1 MIFGIN
7 KFTQTN
13 SKIFLFLLYLVFFII
28 PLISN
33 SFLKNSF
40 QTPKILSLEL
50 LIILLSSTVFSSIIL
65 RNKFKFVFNI
75 IDLSVL
81 FRLMLIFVLS
91 FFAAKSD
98 NSTFAFNV
106 LLLLTIF
113 YFLLRIIFSFNS
125 NNTTK
130 IILNISKIFLA
141 VAITEVIIIVFN
153 NHSVLFSLD
162 NFLHSNK
169 VLFKGTFGNPNWVSG
184 FLVAVFPFLF
194 LLVLKCKTKIFKY
207 IYTAGTIII
216 LLFVVLSQSRGAW
229 LALFIGIFFYFLPS
243 IQLFVKRN
251 IRKKIFIIFFFT
263 AILVLSIIAL
273 DKLYKM
279 NSESANGRIFVW
291 KITALMIADNPITGI
306 GYGNYFYKFLD
317 YQEKFFK
324 KPDSEKYLSH
334 AGVLRQSHNEYLQI
348 FAETG
353 LVGLSIFLIIIFLVF
368 YDGIKLLKKTKQ
380 IENKIIRVSLTST
393 IIILAHSFVDTP
405 LHNALPIYLLLF
417 LNIAIISHFLS
428 LRPKTYSN
436 NFLSKYFLLNNSV
449 VKLNNTFNL
458 NNKTKLLLWGFAISL
473 TLFFVNNTAQK
484 TRAYYYW
491 QKGINYVGNEQ
502 WNDAIITYKKA
513 EKILPNKGEIKFNL
527 GAAYLNI
534 GQPGQAIN
542 YINTSLS
549 SFKDKN
555 TFISLGFAYLE
566 ISKFKEAE
574 KAFNELTSK
583 LPNLILPHLLLAK
596 LYYDFE
602 KYSDCEIEIKK
613 VLEMEPK
620 FDDSYARTIKEEARK
635 LSELLIEKIN

>member
-1 MIFGIN
+1 MIFERNRFI
-7 KFTQTN
+7 QTN
-13 SKIFLFLLYLVFFII
+13 SKIFQFLLYLVFFII

-50 LIILLSSTVFSSIIL
+50 LIILLSSTVFGSIIL
-65 RNKFKFVFNI
+65 INKFKFVFNI

-106 LLLLTIF
+106 LLLLTIV

-153 NHSVLFSLD
+153 NHSVLFSLA

-184 FLVAVFPFLF
+184 FLVAVLPFL
-194 LLVLKCKTKIFKY
+194 LLLISQNKIKSVKY
-207 IYTAGTIII
+207 FYTAGTIII

-229 LALFIGIFFYFLPS
+229 LALFIGVVFYFFPPF
-243 IQLFVKRN
+243 QLFVKRN

-348 FAETG
+348 LAETG

-405 LHNALPIYLLLF
+405 LHNALPIYVLLF
-417 LNIAIISHFLS
+417 LNITIISHFLS
-428 LRPKTYSN
+428 LRSKTYSN

-473 TLFFVNNTAQK
+473 MLFFVNNTAQK

-513 EKILPNKGEIKFNL
+513 EKILLNKGEIKFNL

-534 GQPGQAIN
+534 GQPDQAIL
-542 YINTSLS
+542 YINNSLS

-555 TFISLGFAYLE
+555 TFISLGFAYME
-566 ISKFKEAE
+566 VGKYKEAE
-574 KAFNELTSK
+574 KAFKELTSK

-602 KYSDCEIEIKK
+602 KYPDCEIEIKK